1 MVRLPVFKYWFV
13 VVGCLLGVL
22 SHAQEDACE
31 AKFYYLFVNDNTVV
45 LYNAS
50 SEYSDYDWEI
60 DGQIISSP
68 HLSPTLTY
76 TMPSESVSI
85 CLRIWNDQGCFDEYC
100 SWIHQDAAEELCNQ
114 SDCVW
119 PGDTDGDWKANN
131 YDLLYL
137 GLGYG
142 ATGPDRPFFPM
153 ENNPTAWLPNFS
165 WDWDHQMQ
173 AVNYKHLDCNG
184 DGLVDASDMAAI
196 YQNYTPAPAFP
207 TSSTFG
213 APPIYLEL
221 EATEYYLT
229 HNSPDFFQVNAE
241 LYLGSSGLPFQD
253 IHGIAF
259 YLTYPEG
266 LTAYNAPVV
275 LYENGS
281 FFGNTSQVL
290 SLNQSASSS
299 NAGRMDVAFSRK
311 SGVGISGNGLLA
323 KLNFVVSSDII
334 EGIAEPEVPFNIGI
348 EGIVLIDE
356 AGNTLNYDLKYYPQA
371 TFYNVTLEDD
381 PANDFLEVRV
391 MPNPANDYLTIQVS
405 HPFQLEA
412 FELLSTLGQ
421 QVYFQAVE
429 GQKEYQIDVSQLPP
443 GIYQLNSWFAD
454 RRMTQ
459 TVVIR

>member
-1 MVRLPVFKYWFV
+1 MVRMPVFKFWV
-13 VVGCLLGVL
+13 VIIGCLLGYY

-31 AKFYYLFVNDNTVV
+31 ANFYYLFVNDNTVV

-50 SEYSDYDWEI
+50 SGYSDYDWEI
-60 DGQIISSP
+60 NGQVISSP
-68 HLSPTLTY
+68 HYTPTLTY
-76 TMPSESVSI
+76 TMPEESVLI

-100 SWIHQDAAEELCNQ
+100 SWIHHNAAEELCNQ

-142 ATGPDRPFFPM
+142 AAGPSRPFFPM

-165 WDWDHQMQ
+165 WDWEHQVQ

-184 DGLVDASDMAAI
+184 DGAVDAADMAAI
-196 YQNYTPAPAFP
+196 YQNYTPESGIPS
-207 TSSTFG
+207 SSTFG

-221 EATEYYLT
+221 EQTEFYLT
-229 HNSPDFFQVNAE
+229 HDSPDFFQLSAD

-259 YLTYPEG
+259 YLSYPEE
-266 LTAYNAPVV
+266 LTASNAPVV
-275 LYENGS
+275 IYEDNS
-281 FFGNTSQVL
+281 FFGSSAQVL
-290 SLNQSASSS
+290 TLSQSLAASIP
-299 NAGRMDVAFSRK
+299 GRMDLALSRK

-334 EGIAEPEVPFNIGI
+334 EGIAEPEVPFHIGI

-371 TFYNVTLEDD
+371 TFYNVTLDD
-381 PANDFLEVRV
+381 NPANDLLEVQV
-391 MPNPANDYLTIQVS
+391 MPNPAEDYLTIEVS

-412 FELLSTLGQ
+412 FELVSALGQ
-421 QVYFQAVE
+421 RVYFQSAE
-429 GQKEYQIDVSQLPP
+429 GQKAYQIAVGQLPA

-454 RRMTQ
+454 RRITQ
-459 TVVIR
+459 TVVIQ